1 MLNIRASQILAP
13 HNLLAKKINSIVG
26 ADESDNKISKIR
38 HKSDTYYC
46 KCSKGIKIGKLII
59 NDSRALFQPR
69 LHPQHEPS
77 A

>member
-1 MLNIRASQILAP
+1 MAQIYIFFKLMIQGIT
-13 HNLLAKKINSIVG
+13 NG
-26 ADESDNKISKIR
+26 
-38 HKSDTYYC
+38 
-46 KCSKGIKIGKLII
+46 SKGIKIGKLII